1 MQAPE
6 CASNICVYIYIYMC
20 VYIRNIRVGLFLYN
34 SVGGGREKPV
44 NNFAKAVHFAR
55 MVVPR
60 EDGILPALD

>member
-1 MQAPE
+1 
-6 CASNICVYIYIYMC
+6 
-20 VYIRNIRVGLFLYN
+20 VGLSLYN

-44 NNFAKAVHFAR
+44 NNLAKAVHFAR